1 MAVPATDHGFQCV
14 PFLSELC
21 SAGCPAAFSNVFC
34 FCLAMR
40 SATKRALCVCMV
52 VFLLFG
58 WVPRS
63 VSKKNDFCTS
73 DFRALSLSSFPAR
86 CFAYRSVCR
95 ARLNIVGATF
105 EEFTRSN
112 MWPRRNDH
120 MTRHRS
126 SRLQSIQTASAL
138 PRQSEAT
145 ENPWVFSV
153 GVDELASNC

>member
-1 MAVPATDHGFQCV
+1 MAVPATDRGFQCV

-21 SAGCPAAFSNVFC
+21 SAGCPAAFSKVFC
-34 FCLAMR
+34 FCLAVR
-40 SATKRALCVCMV
+40 SAAKKVFCVCMV

-58 WVPRS
+58 WVPRFFQ
-63 VSKKNDFCTS
+63 KRMIFCTS
-73 DFRALSLSSFPAR
+73 DFGALSLSYFPAR

-120 MTRHRS
+120 MTRQRS

-138 PRQSEAT
+138 PRHSEAT

-153 GVDELASNC
+153 GVDALASNC